1 MLPLVGFSRAT
12 TRRRSVVLP
21 APDPPTMHVVS
32 PCRHT
37 RSIPRSTSVSPKLL
51 RTPLSTTMSDRL
63 ADDAEASRA
72 DAAGA
77 AAGPLGMGAG
87 GELEGPGEG
96 ETGRTE
102 GRKTK
107 KLVVGPPAPSARLA
121 ARAWVVWR
129 RARGR
134 VDGRRA
140 SR

>member
-1 MLPLVGFSRAT
+1 MLPIVGFSRDT

-51 RTPLSTTMSDRL
+51 RTPLSTTMSVRL

-77 AAGPLGMGAG
+77 AAGPLGMGAS
-87 GELEGPGEG
+87 L
-96 ETGRTE
+96 
-102 GRKTK
+102 
-107 KLVVGPPAPSARLA
+107 
-121 ARAWVVWR
+121 
-129 RARGR
+129 RGR
-134 VDGRRA
+134 ERVKQEEWKVGRQKNYRPPV
-140 SR
+140 SHRRD